1 MDELDCKNFAVCNC
15 INCYRHEF
23 GYRICGRYVIYFKVV
38 VNGEVRKIR
47 RCGDMVYINILAD
60 SWSFN
65 VNKRRRDCERIGI
78 RRCMDWIYFRYN
90 Q

>member
-38 VNGEVRKIR
+38 VNGDAR
-47 RCGDMVYINILAD
+47 
-60 SWSFN
+60 
-65 VNKRRRDCERIGI
+65 
-78 RRCMDWIYFRYN
+78 
-90 Q
+90 